1 MTKRHIYVI
10 LFTDNYS
17 VSVFVF
23 TIGSARATVSY
34 YRYAP
39 FVTYVC
45 SAARL
50 IESRKY
56 AFGRE
61 DFQMRKVR
69 ITALLVSAVIMIS
82 LLPKVLF
89 ASNNSEEKLYSGIKN
104 IIFMIGDGMGPNQV
118 ASARERLNA
127 PLSMEGMSVSGTV
140 CTDNVL
146 GELTDSA
153 AAGTA
158 LSTGVK
164 TKNGTVAKDKNGNEL
179 QTMLEYF
186 AERNKL
192 TGLVTT
198 SFFSDATPAAFGAH
212 VDDRS
217 ETAKIAKGFIDN
229 GINVLMGGGTSKFSY
244 ALMSYAKRN
253 GYEYVTDRNT
263 LLGFDGEKLIGLFA
277 SNYMSYE
284 NDRPSTEPSIAE
296 MTEKAID
303 LLSGNEDGFFLMVEA
318 GNIDH
323 AGHSNLLESSI
334 ADTIAFSEAVQ
345 VALDFLEENPDTLI
359 VVTADHETG
368 GLTKENGTYI
378 YTTTN
383 HSQAK
388 VPYYVAGKGSDYF
401 ENLTD
406 NTQISL
412 KLRQAATE
420 LDAQWIADNGGGEE
434 PTAPTTVPTEEPP
447 TEPTEEPA
455 TVPTEE
461 STTDPAEPSTGAE
474 PDPTEDPTAE
484 PVTDGSDPETSD
496 SAMPISAILLL
507 GTACL
512 GIACVLKKK
521 AAK

>member
-1 MTKRHIYVI
+1 MLSYLQIIIRCR
-10 LFTDNYS
+10 F
-17 VSVFVF
+17 FVF

-61 DFQMRKVR
+61 DFQMKKVR

-82 LLPKVLF
+82 LLPQVLF

-127 PLSMEGMSVSGTV
+127 PLSMDGMFVSGTV

-179 QTMLEYF
+179 QTMLEYY

-345 VALDFLEENPDTLI
+345 AALDFLEENPDTLI

-383 HSQAK
+383 HSKAK
-388 VPYYVAGKGSDYF
+388 VPYYVAGKGAQRLRPYP
-401 ENLTD
+401 LK
-406 NTQISL
+406 SL
-412 KLRQAATE
+412 RPYPQSIPRPNPQRNQRPTPQSPRQA
-420 LDAQWIADNGGGEE
+420 QS
-434 PTAPTTVPTEEPP
+434 PTPRRIRQPNLLLTEEILKQ
-447 TEPTEEPA
+447 A
-455 TVPTEE
+455 TPRCR
-461 STTDPAEPSTGAE
+461 SQPSCCLVQRVSGL
-474 PDPTEDPTAE
+474 
-484 PVTDGSDPETSD
+484 PVF
-496 SAMPISAILLL
+496 
-507 GTACL
+507 
-512 GIACVLKKK
+512 
-521 AAK
+521 